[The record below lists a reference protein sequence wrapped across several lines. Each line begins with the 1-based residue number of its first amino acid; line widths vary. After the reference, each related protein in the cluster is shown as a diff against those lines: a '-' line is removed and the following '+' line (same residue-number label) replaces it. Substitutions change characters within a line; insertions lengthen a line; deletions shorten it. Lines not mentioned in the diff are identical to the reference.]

1 MKGITAVSR
10 VVGFTNLTTGQLAEL
25 PGKITRLHD
34 KWQRG
39 LPVPSRGF
47 VIFPVIVSDIV
58 KSMHNDGQ
66 LANHLSEELLS
77 AYRRGDFERDGIR
90 VAVRGALS
98 VEDQVNASWAGGSE
112 SPTNIIGEQEF
123 LEAVITC
130 IRETFNG
137 KMDGYRSRMGIEG
150 ELKLSILVHQM
161 AICDRFAV
169 VFTRNPLNGSSN
181 EIVVQSTFGGGQ
193 LLTAGQE
200 TGDIFILDRQGKV
213 LSETITTKE
222 LMVTDKGVVPMPS
235 QLRERRSLEPNQL
248 LDLVGFVLGVESV
261 EGGIPQ
267 DCEIALAVDSD
278 GRIAK
283 SLVQNRP
290 ITAVDD
296 SPGLVRY
303 QAIKSAKTV
312 VDAERRRLENLGITV
327 PSDVFSDQNIA
338 ELITQHPTPF
348 SFGLFTYIFAHGDG
362 AIRTGR
368 NMMGYNIDRELD
380 TGFFEL
386 IGSQPRCS
394 ILHDTLTYRILGIP
408 LVDYIQGLVRS
419 YLDQIM
425 ADERLAN
432 YPEVVLYDQ
441 NPSKERLVGLY
452 GLGKAGVYKQCY
464 DRFFTGIRR
473 WEQTFANSYLND
485 YEPVVAEFVNQQRQL
500 ARLPLSPELIGSLQ
514 AKLDFLRTKV
524 CVWFVVV
531 ARLGFFAYAR
541 LRKTLDARF
550 GGAEAKQLLDH
561 LTGCL
566 QDDPTIEFN
575 VRLAQLRN
583 GMIDHDSVMAEFG
596 HLGFNE
602 LEISGP
608 RYHEQPQMMDQL
620 AAQIKSDPRVELE
633 FRVRESQIAEQHVHD
648 RLTEEECREFKQD
661 VNSARTYLAL
671 RERVKFNYL
680 KVYDLIRGQLLS
692 VESQLGWPSGDI
704 FFLDPREIG
713 MLIDSPE
720 NALKLTVQ
728 RRERYEREFEMEV
741 PQVMFVDQLSKI
753 GLVDIPESASELHG
767 IGVTSFVVEGPA
779 VVVRDPNDH
788 RALEQMTDGCVL
800 VAHTTDPTWAPVI
813 GAVGNGGLIT
823 EVGGPLAHGAI
834 TSRELGIA
842 AVLNVK
848 HATKIIKTGQRVRV
862 DGPAGKVYV
871 LD

>member
-1 MKGITAVSR
+1 MKGMAAVSR
-10 VVGFTNLTTGQLAEL
+10 IVGFTGLTTNQLAEL

-39 LPVPSRGF
+39 LSVPSRGF
-47 VIFPVIVSDIV
+47 VIFPAIVSDIV
-58 KSMHNDGQ
+58 ESMHDDGR
-66 LANHLSEELLS
+66 LPNHLTEELLS

-98 VEDQVNASWAGGSE
+98 MEDQANASWAGGSE

-123 LEAVITC
+123 LDAVVIC

-137 KMDGYRSRMGIEG
+137 KMDGYRSRMGIKG

-161 AICDRFAV
+161 AICDRFV
-169 VFTRNPLNGSSN
+169 VAFTRNPLNGSSD
-181 EIVVQSTFGGGQ
+181 EIVIQSTFGGGQ

-200 TGDIFILDRQGKV
+200 TGDIFILDRHGKV

-222 LMVTDKGVVPMPS
+222 LMVTNEGVVPMPP
-235 QLRERRSLEPNQL
+235 QLKERRSLEPSQL
-248 LDLVGFVLGVESV
+248 LDLAEFVLGVESI

-267 DCEIALAVDSD
+267 DCEIALAVDGD

-296 SPGLVRY
+296 FPGLVRY
-303 QAIKSAKTV
+303 QAIKSAKAA
-312 VDAERRRLENLGITV
+312 VDAERLRLGNLGITV
-327 PSDVFSDQNIA
+327 PIDVFSDQNIA

-368 NMMGYNIDRELD
+368 NMMGYDIGRELD
-380 TGFFEL
+380 AGFFEL

-394 ILHDTLTYRILGIP
+394 ILHDALTYRVSGIP
-408 LVDYIQGLVRS
+408 LADYIQGLVC
-419 YLDQIM
+419 YYFDQIR

-441 NPSKERLVGLY
+441 NPSMERLTELY
-452 GLGKAGVYKQCY
+452 GPEKASVYKQCY
-464 DRFFTGIRR
+464 DRFFAGIRR
-473 WEQTFANSYLND
+473 WEQTFADIYLND
-485 YEPVVAEFVNQQRQL
+485 YETVVAEFVDRQRQL
-500 ARLPLSPELIGSLQ
+500 TQLPLSLALIESLQ
-514 AKLDFLRTKV
+514 ANLDFLRIKV

-550 GGAEAKQLLDH
+550 GEAEAKQLLDH
-561 LTGCL
+561 LTGGL

-575 VRLAQLRN
+575 VRLAQLHN
-583 GMIDHDSVMAEFG
+583 GTVDQDSVMAEFG

-602 LEISGP
+602 LEISGS
-608 RYHEQPQMMDQL
+608 RYREQPQMMDQL
-620 AAQIKSDPRVELE
+620 AARIKSDPQAELE
-633 FRVRESQIAEQHVHD
+633 LRTREFQIAERHVSD
-648 RLTEEECREFKQD
+648 RLTEGDRREFEQD

-680 KVYDLIRGQLLS
+680 KVYDLIRCQLLS
-692 VESQLGWPSGDI
+692 AEAQLGWPSGDI
-704 FFLDPREIG
+704 FFLDPREIR
-713 MLIDSPE
+713 MLIDSPD
-720 NALKLTVQ
+720 NAFKLVVQ
-728 RRERYEREFEMEV
+728 RRECYERELEMEV
-741 PQVMFVDQLSKI
+741 LQVMFIDQLSKI
-753 GLVDIPESASELHG
+753 GLVDMPESASELHG

-788 RALEQMTDGCVL
+788 RALEQMSDGCVL

-842 AVLNVK
+842 AVLNIK

-862 DGPAGKVYV
+862 DGPAGMVYI